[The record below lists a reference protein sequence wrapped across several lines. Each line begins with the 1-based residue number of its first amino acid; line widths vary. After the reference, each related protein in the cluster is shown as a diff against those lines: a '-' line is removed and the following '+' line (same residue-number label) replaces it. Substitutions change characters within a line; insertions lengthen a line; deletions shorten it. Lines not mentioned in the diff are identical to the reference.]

1 MRTLFAFLTC
11 LIGVSLVGQDCE
23 FNSINIEVVGS
34 DAAIGWNITQ
44 DNGWALV
51 SGALDSYENIC
62 FEDGCYPFN
71 MYDGDGDGWI
81 ETTITIS
88 YSLTNEVI
96 FSGTLE
102 YGNVE
107 SLNIQIGDSIECT
120 SGCID
125 PSACNYSNEASEE
138 DGSCIYPEEGDTCD
152 SFCQEDLNSDGVITI
167 QDLLLILSE
176 FGCIT
181 ACENDITQDGY
192 VSVDDLLLVLSE
204 FGNSCEAEP
213 EFSCGDDDI
222 SHEGYDYSTV
232 LIGDQCWF
240 SENCRYLP
248 EVSPSTIV
256 NATTPYYYV
265 YGFEGTD
272 VEVAKSTENYETYG
286 VLYNWPAVMTEGIC
300 PTSWHMP
307 SDEEW
312 QSLEISL
319 GMSASIAMELGFRGT
334 DEGYQMKSISGWYN
348 NGNGTNTSGFNSKP
362 GGLLAGITFY
372 YGLELHAFWW
382 TSTATDNNYL
392 ARQLVFSDDSISRQY
407 ENPTVGFSA
416 RCIKD

>member
-1 MRTLFAFLTC
+1 MKHILTISLCFLT
-11 LIGVSLVGQDCE
+11 LSLSAQEPGC
-23 FNSINIEVVGS
+23 
-34 DAAIGWNITQ
+34 T
-44 DNGWALV
+44 
-51 SGALDSYENIC
+51 DS
-62 FEDGCYPFN
+62 
-71 MYDGDGDGWI
+71 
-81 ETTITIS
+81 T
-88 YSLTNEVI
+88 
-96 FSGTLE
+96 
-102 YGNVE
+102 
-107 SLNIQIGDSIECT
+107 
-120 SGCID
+120 
-125 PSACNYSNEASEE
+125 ACNYNPTVSED
-138 DGSCIYPEEGDTCD
+138 DGSCSYNIDAIGICGGSCASDSNNDGICD
-152 SFCQEDLNSDGVITI
+152 IQLCPEDLNGDGVIGV
-167 QDLLLILSE
+167 Q
-176 FGCIT
+176 
-181 ACENDITQDGY
+181 
-192 VSVDDLLLVLSE
+192 DLLLVLSE
-204 FGNSCEAEP
+204 FGCASSCENDINQDGYIAVQDILLLLSGFGNTCEISG
-213 EFSCGDDDI
+213 FQNCGDLV

-362 GGLLAGITFY
+362 GGLLAGIEFY
-372 YGLELHAFWW
+372 YGLELHGFWW
-382 TSTATDNNYL
+382 TSTATDNSYL
-392 ARQLVFSDDSISRQY
+392 ARQLVFGDDSISRQP
-407 ENPTVGFSA
+407 ESPTVGFSA
-416 RCIKD
+416 RCLKDES